1 MMLPP
6 ATPTAG
12 RECFAQFQIRRPH
25 ITPINGFVSVDLDES
40 LTSRFNK
47 VELIGTGEFSQVYR
61 VTQSQSYFQS
71 TSKVSGTEGSQ
82 TSLPDRVFAVK
93 KSRSAYSGTRDRLRK
108 LQEVAILKA
117 LGQSDHI
124 IQLVDSWEEKNHLYM
139 QTEFCE
145 EGSLDLFLAQVGSF
159 PI

>member
-1 MMLPP
+1 MPPDPSGLSISAQGDRNSNIPIPDGSSGAMMLPP

-71 TSKVSGTEGSQ
+71 TSKVSGTEGSPQ
-82 TSLPDRVFAVK
+82 TLLPDRVFALK
-93 KSRSAYSGTRDRLRK
+93 MSRSAYSGTRST
-108 LQEVAILKA
+108 AKA
-117 LGQSDHI
+117 SKSGYFENI
-124 IQLVDSWEEKNHLYM
+124 R
-139 QTEFCE
+139 
-145 EGSLDLFLAQVGSF
+145 
-159 PI
+159 PIRPYCSVS

>member
-12 RECFAQFQIRRPH
+12 REYFAQFQIRRPH

-61 VTQSQSYFQS
+61 VTQSVAELL
-71 TSKVSGTEGSQ
+71 SKHIKGLWHRDCINRYKYVYPFELAWNPFLTHNAASMAVFDSSGPES
-82 TSLPDRVFAVK
+82 
-93 KSRSAYSGTRDRLRK
+93 
-108 LQEVAILKA
+108 
-117 LGQSDHI
+117 SDSSK
-124 IQLVDSWEEKNHLYM
+124 DS
-139 QTEFCE
+139 
-145 EGSLDLFLAQVGSF
+145 D
-159 PI
+159 